1 MEKLNGSSFPWFSQI
16 KVTLQVIRIRI
27 IFSFTL
33 CTCMCQSVKGLMW
46 RRWPSA
52 EFVERQFQ
60 HCTIINLYVY
70 VHVNVI
76 EFVFTDEE

>member
-1 MEKLNGSSFPWFSQI
+1 
-16 KVTLQVIRIRI
+16 
-27 IFSFTL
+27 
-33 CTCMCQSVKGLMW
+33 MW

-52 EFVERQFQ
+52 EFVERQFK

-70 VHVNVI
+70 VHVNMI